1 MSIFL
6 SVRSWIAGACLCCLA
21 ISATATDYHIN
32 VLATGLDK
40 PWSIAELPAQQG
52 FLVTEKSGQL
62 LRLNRDGSVSTISG
76 TPEVYFKSQGGLLDV
91 VTDPAF
97 TDNQTIYLSYAGGDE
112 DSNRTTVASAR
123 LVDQQLEDVSVIL
136 EVNPSKAKSAHYGGK
151 LAFLADGSLL
161 VSVGEGFEYREQA
174 QSLDSEMGKLL
185 RILPDGTAPADNP
198 FPDRAPRVYSFG
210 HRNPQGLAV
219 DQASGTIWMTE
230 HGPKGGDEL
239 NRIVAG
245 NNYGWPA
252 ITYGVDY
259 SGAIISPYTEAEGME
274 QPVVHWVP
282 SIALSGLAIYRAD
295 GFPDWD
301 GSLLIGALKD
311 QKLYRLAPTESGFE
325 QTEPFPDVTGRIR
338 DVRIASDGSI
348 VALSDEGS
356 VYQILPGSE
365 NDHKGARHD

>member
-6 SVRSWIAGACLCCLA
+6 SVRFWIAGACLCCIA
-21 ISATATDYHIN
+21 ISAMATDYHIN

-76 TPEVYFKSQGGLLDV
+76 TPEVYYKSQGGLLDV

-136 EVNPSKAKSAHYGGK
+136 EVNPSKAKAAHYGGK

>member
-6 SVRSWIAGACLCCLA
+6 SVRFWIAGACLCCIA
-21 ISATATDYHIN
+21 ISAMATDYHIN

-62 LRLNRDGSVSTISG
+62 LRLSRDGSVSTISG

-136 EVNPSKAKSAHYGGK
+136 EVNPSKAKAAHYGGK

>member
-6 SVRSWIAGACLCCLA
+6 SVRSSIAGACLCCIA
-21 ISATATDYHIN
+21 ISAMATDYHIN

-136 EVNPSKAKSAHYGGK
+136 EVNPSKAKAAHYGGK